1 MIRISVNQ
9 SKKQDKRS
17 VDTSTEDSAN
27 TEKVAGT
34 TIRQLRAKIIY
45 RKVNAEKI
53 IVERDIQNL
62 VNTGR
67 KNPGGCPRQESV
79 FICTKIQ
86 KNMRP
91 MSMVMNCWPVKTMS
105 KCATVMIVKSI
116 YATKVTQE
124 HMVKH
129 RKVKVTIVRNA
140 NTKAKTQDFWRVIE
154 RKNRRASIKMSIK
167 NGWKK

>member
-62 VNTGR
+62 VNTGG
-67 KNPGGCPRQESV
+67 KTLEFVPG
-79 FICTKIQ
+79 
-86 KNMRP
+86 
-91 MSMVMNCWPVKTMS
+91 
-105 KCATVMIVKSI
+105 
-116 YATKVTQE
+116 
-124 HMVKH
+124 
-129 RKVKVTIVRNA
+129 
-140 NTKAKTQDFWRVIE
+140 
-154 RKNRRASIKMSIK
+154 
-167 NGWKK
+167 